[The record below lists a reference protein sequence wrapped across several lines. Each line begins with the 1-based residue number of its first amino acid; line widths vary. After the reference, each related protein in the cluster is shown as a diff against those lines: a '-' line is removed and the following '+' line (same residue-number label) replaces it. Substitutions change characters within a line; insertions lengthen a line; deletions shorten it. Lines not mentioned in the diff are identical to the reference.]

1 MIKSKSKGEYP
12 DNNSYLWELLRGEY
26 LEELYSRVSS
36 SDLFLSKRFLWEHV
50 ICLVSYRDLPSS
62 VNVDKAIYEE
72 KVEHYRQKVTGQPQ
86 HSFNIFMA
94 EIADRMNGYGGY
106 VLAEWNIGM
115 ESVEGYMEK
124 FGVDRDKALKMKS
137 LYEDSPLIEME
148 WKQIK

>member
-1 MIKSKSKGEYP
+1 MIKSKSKGEDL
-12 DNNSYLWELLRGEY
+12 DNNSYLWELLREEY

-36 SDLFLSKRFLWEHV
+36 SDLFLPKRFLWEHV

-62 VNVDKAIYEE
+62 VNVDKAIYEK

-86 HSFNIFMA
+86 HSFNVFMA
-94 EIADRMNGYGGY
+94 EIADRMNGYDGY

-115 ESVEGYMEK
+115 ESVEGYMKK
-124 FGVDRDKALKMKS
+124 FGVDRDTALKMKS

-148 WKQIK
+148 WKQVK